1 MKTCARAIVCIFCLL
16 LAGIGTH
23 RAQAQTTDAVDG
35 VSSAIDP
42 FYDGRDL
49 RIDNFE
55 GVELEPCRDEISAG
69 TGGLCYIIAGHGAIL
84 VTVNDGYDLATRLAL
99 ERHLIQSR
107 DALAG
112 MKNVEV
118 VGAEIVEDSPNS
130 ALMARF
136 EVLRC
141 DRGIADRFGI
151 SSPVRQI
158 SYLYPYR
165 SQLVQVFVYVGLD
178 DASPDVLEHIENTL
192 KSAHFKSPQN
202 GCSSDDGQCSPLE
215 DDTATEPRGAMALMP
230 RALLYGG
237 AIALTIIL
245 ILNIRGRIR
254 RRQEGKS
261 RD

>member
-1 MKTCARAIVCIFCLL
+1 
-16 LAGIGTH
+16 
-23 RAQAQTTDAVDG
+23 
-35 VSSAIDP
+35 
-42 FYDGRDL
+42 
-49 RIDNFE
+49 
-55 GVELEPCRDEISAG
+55 
-69 TGGLCYIIAGHGAIL
+69 
-84 VTVNDGYDLATRLAL
+84 
-99 ERHLIQSR
+99 
-107 DALAG
+107 

-136 EVLRC
+136 EVLRR
-141 DRGIADRFGI
+141 DSGIADRFGI

-165 SQLVQVFVYVGLD
+165 SQLVQVFVYVGID

-202 GCSSDDGQCSPLE
+202 GCSSDDGQCAPLE